1 MFPPLL
7 YLVLLFGLLLCF
19 PLGIFPLPVLALKER
34 LDFREQD
41 TGKGLYLVIGNP
53 RAVVIGLLSSRHA
66 IPPLKLPLV
75 EQIALKHR
83 TVSGDETAPCILG
96 YLIGGAGVVENNLRK
111 HAVRPA
117 ANTEIHVVAY
127 LAGDDRCVRPL
138 RGKDKMDSK
147 RPALPCDSGQLVFN
161 LRQQLLPLVVGSG
174 LVQHLRDLVTSE
186 YEPWERLLRSLVV
199 GVNVWTAQRLKRVL
213 AVFQHRYKLIEGIAQ
228 IFLREAHPAFLVPDL
243 GKIHAALEIGNV
255 DLCALMERLHKQ

>member
-53 RAVVIGLLSSRHA
+53 CAVVIGLLSARHG
-66 IPPLKLPLV
+66 ITPLKLPLV
-75 EQIALKHR
+75 EQVALKHR

-111 HAVRPA
+111 HAVCPA
-117 ANTEIHVVAY
+117 TNAKIHVVPY

-147 RPALPCDSGQLVFN
+147 RPALPCDSGQLVFD
-161 LRQQLLPLVVGSG
+161 LRQQLLPLAVGTG
-174 LVQHLRDLVTSE
+174 LVHISATSSQANMSL
-186 YEPWERLLRSLVV
+186 WRGRSAISL
-199 GVNVWTAQRLKRVL
+199 
-213 AVFQHRYKLIEGIAQ
+213 
-228 IFLREAHPAFLVPDL
+228 
-243 GKIHAALEIGNV
+243 
-255 DLCALMERLHKQ
+255 

>member
-19 PLGIFPLPVLALKER
+19 PLSIFPLPVFALKER
-34 LDFREQD
+34 LNFREQD
-41 TGKGLYLVIGNP
+41 AGKGLYLVIGNP

-83 TVSGDETAPCILG
+83 AISCDEAAPCILG
-96 YLIGGAGVVENNLRK
+96 YLFGGAGVVENNLRK
-111 HAVRPA
+111 HAVCPA
-117 ANTEIHVVAY
+117 TNAKIHVVAY

-147 RPALPCDSGQLVFN
+147 RPALPCDSGQLVFD

-174 LVQHLRDLVTSE
+174 LVQHLRHLVTSE
-186 YEPWERLLRSLVV
+186 YEPWERLLRSLVI
-199 GVNVWTAQRLKRVL
+199 GVNVWTA
-213 AVFQHRYKLIEGIAQ
+213 
-228 IFLREAHPAFLVPDL
+228 
-243 GKIHAALEIGNV
+243 
-255 DLCALMERLHKQ
+255 